1 VYNVLG
7 TILKINVI
15 AMCII
20 WQYILLSKCFCFQLN
35 DCYIF
40 LVPMHLDSVLG
51 RPRCRMEDSPGV
63 AQRVGRGI
71 SLLFHDRGTRRW

>member
-1 VYNVLG
+1 MSNVLG
-7 TILKINVI
+7 IILKINVI

-20 WQYILLSKCFCFQLN
+20 WRYIMLSNFSCFQLN
-35 DCYIF
+35 DCYMF

-51 RPRCRMEDSPGV
+51 RLRHRLEDCPGV

-71 SLLFHDRGTRRW
+71 ALLFHDRGTREG